1 MLCAI
6 GVHAQKLKINTV
18 PEGLQKAYLDGKD
31 TVPVVNLKEIYIYQP
46 VKFKNKREQARYTKL
61 VRDVKRTLP
70 YAKMV
75 YATLIESYEN
85 IETLPD
91 EQSRHAH
98 MKRME
103 KELFQEYKPQ
113 LKKLTFSQGKL
124 LIKLIDREC
133 NQSSYNLLKA
143 YLGSFRAGF
152 WNIFASMFGASLVV
166 VLVENGL
173 IWQLLKEI
181 PDDNTGSHR
190 NIQRM
195 LGPILRYFNTHITVI
210 NDTLLN
216 TFHLVSHDNCI
227 LFILVQQQIIKHR
240 ATFGLL
246 NRTDSISLL
255 LQFINSLH
263 RIFKIL
269 PIDSFFRSQSRLM
282 NLGMRRTSRDTAQV
296 NTLHPKSI
304 RRTKH
309 GSYIV

>member
-31 TVPVVNLKEIYIYQP
+31 TVPIVNLREIYIYPQ

-75 YATLIESYEN
+75 YETLIETYEY

-91 EQSRHAH
+91 EKSRQAH
-98 MKRME
+98 LKR
-103 KELFQEYKPQ
+103 

-152 WNIFASMFGASLVV
+152 WNIFAGMFGASLKTEYDPKGKDAMTERVV

-173 IWQLLKEI
+173 I
-181 PDDNTGSHR
+181 
-190 NIQRM
+190 
-195 LGPILRYFNTHITVI
+195 
-210 NDTLLN
+210 
-216 TFHLVSHDNCI
+216 
-227 LFILVQQQIIKHR
+227 
-240 ATFGLL
+240 
-246 NRTDSISLL
+246 
-255 LQFINSLH
+255 
-263 RIFKIL
+263 
-269 PIDSFFRSQSRLM
+269 
-282 NLGMRRTSRDTAQV
+282 
-296 NTLHPKSI
+296 
-304 RRTKH
+304 
-309 GSYIV
+309 